1 MKIPIRGEN
10 VTTHSLASVNN
21 IILNII
27 PKYVY
32 DKNIIFLNYSSI
44 RKSTGYQITE
54 ISYEYNYVQLS
65 SSKRDQDQNSE
76 FDKYES
82 YMVKRNEALFLQN
95 KVNAEKTMEN
105 IEYLYG
111 PFDENEVNYYKKRLM
126 NDNGEIINGFQK
138 NLIFNLFYKYFG
150 DPISIYF
157 NNKDDYVKLM
167 IAAKNM
173 LLANNMIILPYIISS
188 KVERLQLRKCI
199 NKKELTK
206 LKGEVDIDE
215 NMSPEEKAHFD
226 NLYKQVMNKYQDEK
240 IERYIHS
247 IIATIL
253 ASDFRIID
261 FHNDKIDGKLIS
273 NIPDLIGE
281 EILMYITMI

>member
-1 MKIPIRGEN
+1 M
-10 VTTHSLASVNN
+10 
-21 IILNII
+21 
-27 PKYVY
+27 
-32 DKNIIFLNYSSI
+32 NYSSI